1 MSLTS
6 DFFTLFN
13 LPVAFEIDVQS
24 LTARYRELQRTV
36 HPDKFADAPERDRR
50 LALQQAAHINE
61 AFNTLKAP
69 LSRGRYLLQLKG
81 FDTQEQQNTAMD
93 PAFLMQQMDLR
104 EQLAAVKEIDALNDF
119 LTELEQQ
126 TQILNNQLKQQ
137 FIDETYEQAGDTVRK
152 LQFFHKLNEE
162 AMQLEEDLLD

>member
-13 LPVAFEIDVQS
+13 LPAAFEIDVQQ
-24 LTARYRELQRTV
+24 LTERYRELQRTV

-61 AFNTLKAP
+61 AFNTLKSS
-69 LSRGRYLLQLKG
+69 LSRARYLLQLKG
-81 FDTQEQQNTAMD
+81 IDTQEQQNTAMD
-93 PAFLMQQMDLR
+93 TAFLMQQMDLR
-104 EQLAAVKEIDALNDF
+104 EQLAAVKEIDTLNEF

-126 TQILNNQLKQQ
+126 TQNLINQLKQQ
-137 FIDETYEQAGDTVRK
+137 FTDENYEQASDTVRK

>member
-13 LPVAFEIDVQS
+13 LPIQFELNVQS
-24 LTARYRELQRTV
+24 LTKRYQELQRTV

-61 AFNTLKAP
+61 AFNTLKIP

-81 FDTQEQQNTAMD
+81 IDTQEQQNTVMD
-93 PAFLMQQMDLR
+93 TTFLMQQMDLR
-104 EQLAAVKEIDALNDF
+104 ETLATVKQIDALNDF
-119 LTELEQQ
+119 LNELEQQ
-126 TQILNNQLKQQ
+126 TQTLTTQLKQQ
-137 FIDETYEQAGDTVRK
+137 FIDEHYPQASDTVRK